1 MVIYIQT
8 HICCLQIYLLAYHS
22 CALSRQ
28 KLFSTKEMLE
38 IEGSHLYLDKEGA
51 LTTRLVS
58 MLLQK
63 QNEKKKN
70 EKMRNAHL
78 NFINH

>member
-1 MVIYIQT
+1 
-8 HICCLQIYLLAYHS
+8 
-22 CALSRQ
+22 
-28 KLFSTKEMLE
+28 MLE

-78 NFINH
+78 NFIMSAETSGQLICRGV